1 MKKLLTLV
9 AAAFMA
15 VNVSAANKVL
25 KITGTADT
33 PGADYSRQCFINLK
47 NVQKGVPNVV
57 KFDVYTSSDTQ
68 FKIGTEAI
76 DDRQKEHMNEWNNS
90 AVFKY
95 TEELTLTKTK
105 LEAVINFPGKADVF
119 CHSHCTPKDLGIP
132 INHDGGNT
140 NSCYSKKHPDFEY
153 AASAL
158 LLNIG
163 TLPKDAIIYI
173 DNVKVYDEAGNLLST
188 EDFENATVAA
198 GDKTKTVYYPGW
210 QYGAIFEIFDENATY
225 ISSVDLADLNFS
237 KEGATAIGGWGE
249 GLETGIKDGVEVIT
263 CTKLKQPHEVQVN
276 FENVYPKG
284 AKIRLTMVAKG
295 SVEGSINAGLQNPN
309 NYQPCGNFGDIN
321 LTTSDKTFTKTVLC
335 SGDNARRLLLNVG
348 QYVGTI
354 SIKSVKI
361 EALDVPQETV
371 TISPSGY
378 STYAAYYPVNYS
390 TLDLEAYAVNLNA
403 DKKTITLTKIK
414 EGVVPAGKAVLL
426 KGTPDMSYELTI
438 GEGDEAKFDTGLK
451 VSDGTATSYEKTVT
465 TTSSSVK
472 IPVAVYGLATVDGQD
487 GFYKA
492 SKGKTI
498 PVKCAY
504 LEVENPT
511 PTSSAKF
518 YSLGDN
524 SGSTTGITSVKN
536 EAAGNNAPM
545 YNLAGQLVDK
555 GYKGIVI
562 KNGKKIVL
570 K

>member
-76 DDRQKEHMNEWNNS
+76 DDIQKEHMNEWDFS
-90 AVFKY
+90 AVFSN
-95 TEELTLTKTK
+95 TGELTLTNTK
-105 LEAVINFPGKADVF
+105 SEAVINFPGKANVS
-119 CHSHCTPKDLGIP
+119 CHSHCTPKESGTY
-132 INHDGGNT
+132 INHAGGNT
-140 NSCYSKKHPDFEY
+140 NDCYPEYNRNFEY

-163 TLPKDAIIYI
+163 KLPKDAIIYI
-173 DNVKVYDEAGNLLST
+173 DNVKVYDDAGKLLST

-198 GDKTKTVYYPGW
+198 DDKTKTVYYLGW
-210 QYGAIFEIFDENATY
+210 QKGANFEIADENATD
-225 ISSVDLADLNFS
+225 ISSVELADIDFT
-237 KEGATAIGGWGE
+237 KGAQAIGGWN
-249 GLETGIKDGVEVIT
+249 GLVTNDFKSEIIQDGNDNVNLIT
-263 CTKLKQPHEVQVN
+263 FTPQKEPYNVQVN

-284 AKIRLTMVAKG
+284 AKIKLEMVARG
-295 SVEGSINAGLQNPN
+295 SKLGSIQAGLQNPD
-309 NYQPCGNFGDIN
+309 NYAGECGNFEDID
-321 LTTSDKTFTKTVLC
+321 LTTVYQTFTKEVTC

-348 QYVGTI
+348 TYAGTI
-354 SIKSVKI
+354 YIKSVNI
-361 EALDVPQETV
+361 VALDVPEETV
-371 TISPSGY
+371 TISRSGY
-378 STYAAYYPVNYS
+378 STYAAYYPVDYS
-390 TLDLEAYAVNLNA
+390 KIDGLTAYKVTLND
-403 DKKTITLTKIK
+403 DKTGIVMEEVKA
-414 EGVVPAGKAVLL
+414 VVPAGVAVLL
-426 KGTPDMSYELTI
+426 KGEANKDYPLPKDEGWAW
-438 GEGDEAKFDTGLK
+438 GEPCDLK
-451 VSDGTATSYEKTVT
+451 LSDGTATSTTEKT
-465 TTSSSVK
+465 
-472 IPVAVYGLATVDGQD
+472 VYGLATVGGKD

-492 SKGKTI
+492 TEGKTI
-498 PVKCAY
+498 PTKCAY
-504 LEVENPT
+504 LEVKTSTNP
-511 PTSSAKF
+511 AKF

>member
-1 MKKLLTLV
+1 MKKILTLV

-47 NVQKGVPNVV
+47 KVQKGKHNVV
-57 KFDVYTSSDTQ
+57 KFDVYTTAGTE
-68 FKIGTEAI
+68 FTIGTEAI
-76 DDRQKEHMNEWNNS
+76 DDIQTDHKNEWNNS
-90 AVFKY
+90 AVFNY
-95 TEELTLTKTK
+95 TETLTLPKTK
-105 LEAVINFPGKADVF
+105 SEAVINFPGKANVS
-119 CHSHCTPKDLGIP
+119 CHSHCTQKNLEIQ

-140 NSCYSKKHPDFEY
+140 NYCYPEYLSNFEY

-163 TLPKDAIIYI
+163 KLPKDAIIYI
-173 DNVKVYDEAGNLLST
+173 DNVKVYDDAGNCLFT

-198 GDKTKTVYYPGW
+198 DDKTKTVYYLGW
-210 QYGAIFEIFDENATY
+210 QEGANFEIADENATY
-225 ISSVDLADLNFS
+225 ISSVELADIDFT
-237 KEGATAIGGWGE
+237 KGAQAIGGWN
-249 GLETGIKDGVEVIT
+249 GLVTNDFKSEIIQDGNDNVNHIT
-263 CTKLKQPHEVQVN
+263 FTPQKEPYNVQVN

-284 AKIRLTMVAKG
+284 AKIQLAMVARG
-295 SVEGSINAGLQNPN
+295 SKSGSIQAGLQNPD
-309 NYQPCGNFGDIN
+309 NYAEECGNFENID
-321 LTTSDKTFTKTVLC
+321 LTTVYQTFTRTVTC

-348 QYVGTI
+348 TYQCTI
-354 SIKSVKI
+354 YIKKVKI
-361 EALDVPQETV
+361 EALEVPKETV

-378 STYAAYYPVNYS
+378 STYAAYYPVDYS
-390 TLDLEAYAVNLNA
+390 KIDGLTAYKVTLNG
-403 DKKTITLTKIK
+403 DKTGIVMEEVKA
-414 EGVVPAGKAVLL
+414 VVPAGVAVLL
-426 KGTPDMSYELTI
+426 KGTPKTPYALPKDAGRWAW
-438 GEGDEAKFDTGLK
+438 GEPCDLK
-451 VSDGTATSYEKTVT
+451 LSDGTATSTTEKT
-465 TTSSSVK
+465 
-472 IPVAVYGLATVDGQD
+472 VYGLATVGGKD

-492 SKGKTI
+492 TEGKTI
-498 PVKCAY
+498 PAKCAY
-504 LEVENPT
+504 LEVKTSTNP
-511 PTSSAKF
+511 AKF